1 MAGKLERQPGF
12 VNFLTKNDRFGFFYF
27 AVIDILERIEIH
39 TVALF
44 EKMLQMYG
52 IFLAA
57 ISNFSSPHGYVS
69 RRRISA
75 RRRTPG
81 SGSSP
86 RA

>member
-27 AVIDILERIEIH
+27 ALIDILERIEIH

-52 IFLAA
+52 IF
-57 ISNFSSPHGYVS
+57 F
-69 RRRISA
+69 
-75 RRRTPG
+75 G
-81 SGSSP
+81 SY
-86 RA
+86 